1 MRLSTAQIGKCGE
14 LLVQFRLLTHG
25 IESSPLTTDAGID
38 LVAFS
43 RVRQAAIT
51 LQVKTTN
58 GAKPAGGTGT
68 PHLTWPAQDPSS
80 ADVFAFVDLV
90 SLRVWLIPTLRL
102 PFVAQQRRP
111 GSFNFFM
118 ATDPKSKPRRDGK
131 PIYDHQFDEYLFE
144 NSVSNIFLTNDR
156 NA

>member
-1 MRLSTAQIGKCGE
+1 M
-14 LLVQFRLLTHG
+14 HG

-43 RVRQAAIT
+43 PVRRIAVT
-51 LQVKTTN
+51 LQVKTTH

-68 PHLTWPAQDPSS
+68 PHLTWPAPDPSS

-90 SLRVWLIPTLRL
+90 SLRVWLVETPKL
-102 PFVAQQRRP
+102 PSVAQQRRP

-118 ATDPKSKPRRDGK
+118 ATDPSSKPRRDGK
-131 PIYDHQFDEYLFE
+131 RIHDHQFDEFLFE
-144 NSVSNIFLTNDR
+144 NSVSKIF
-156 NA
+156 